1 MKISESTSIS
11 MPMKNLISIIGAVA
25 VGVWAYF
32 GVVETLNKH
41 STKLELMEKDLEANS
56 EFRIKY
62 PRGELGQSSGEA
74 ELFLIVEHL
83 SGLVEKMEI
92 EMGEM
97 MHNKV
102 NIERLQKD
110 VEKILSDVEK
120 LKDKVRANGKNYE

>member
-32 GVVETLNKH
+32 GVVETINKH
-41 STKLELMEKDLEANS
+41 STTLELIGKDLEDNS

-62 PRGELGQSSGEA
+62 PRGDLGQSSGEA

>member
-41 STKLELMEKDLEANS
+41 STTLELICKDLEANS

>member
-1 MKISESTSIS
+1 MKVSENTAIS
-11 MPMKNLISIIGAVA
+11 MPMKNLLSIIVTVA

-74 ELFLIVEHL
+74 ELFLIVEHI
-83 SGLVEKMEI
+83 SGLVEKMEV
-92 EMGEM
+92 EMSEM

>member
-1 MKISESTSIS
+1 
-11 MPMKNLISIIGAVA
+11 MPMKNLLSIIVTVA

-74 ELFLIVEHL
+74 ELFLIVEHI

-92 EMGEM
+92 EMSEM

-120 LKDKVRANGKNYE
+120 LKDKVRANGNKKYE